1 MKNTNKNRRGKVAA
15 IFLALLVTATAVP
28 AMSISALAAENNNTG
43 ISTQDVGGASN
54 QDTANSRAD
63 SMEDMPTEI
72 TGLTYAYDA
81 SRGSSSF
88 KNAVN
93 YTVLGKAYV
102 DPKSASEGSAY
113 GAVPATSSKLNCTLT
128 KLGKYETIKNEGKTI
143 NVATS
148 VLNELKNC
156 YSLDSLTSL
165 DDFTI
170 YELKGIDKNIY
181 SEGNENELRHI
192 AYSIILSYNDTNG
205 EKTVF
210 FIGWMGNSSMA
221 WGMLL
226 SSTELQTRQTVSTT
240 INVYPLNNK
249 YTTTPPHRVNLQANT
264 PTTVFATERRSVKRG
279 IFIIPQQHGQP

>member
-28 AMSISALAAENNNTG
+28 AMSISALAAENNNT
-43 ISTQDVGGASN
+43 TVQPQDGVVDTYNTTTSGREASEAN
-54 QDTANSRAD
+54 MPDT
-63 SMEDMPTEI
+63 I

-113 GAVPATSSKLNCTLT
+113 GAVQASSSELNCTLT

-143 NVATS
+143 KVATS

-192 AYSIILSYNDTNG
+192 AYGIILSYNDTNG

-210 FIGWMGNSSMA
+210 SLDGW
-221 WGMLL
+221 
-226 SSTELQTRQTVSTT
+226 ETVVWLGVCCLAAQ
-240 INVYPLNNK
+240 NYKLVRLYQL
-249 YTTTPPHRVNLQANT
+249 R
-264 PTTVFATERRSVKRG
+264 
-279 IFIIPQQHGQP
+279 